1 MMEILDVIPQTEI
14 ENGLIKIHLDDEDG
28 YELSE
33 DNGVDIW
40 LTFGQVREMLRIVS
54 E

>member
-1 MMEILDVIPQTEI
+1 MKQLQI
-14 ENGLIKIHLDDEDG
+14 DG

-40 LTFGQVREMLRIVS
+40 LTFGQVREMLKRIVS